1 LSWEAAEMARKGLLS
16 GMFDEKDEFTAVNS
30 EAENL
35 VSSKPPRSG
44 GGAFGMMSRAANEMA
59 TKVEAAQKIE
69 QQLLAG
75 ETVVD
80 LDPDSIDASFVQD
93 RIDFDEDRFQELVSA
108 IQSRGQDTPILVRP
122 NPNVAGRFQVVFGH
136 RRVRAARLLGLP
148 VRAVVRELSDEDHVV
163 AQGQENSARAD
174 LSFIEQALFAA
185 SLLERG
191 FDTSIVETAL
201 TVNKSV
207 ISKMHSVTRLIP
219 KDVIKLFGSAR
230 GIGRDR
236 WYELS
241 LKFRDSSSAVETTKL
256 LAQPS
261 FCQASPDEKFDLLA
275 RRLSSFETPERSGNL
290 SKTPI
295 RTAYSRDP
303 SDWSKFV
310 KVKETTR
317 ARTLSFDK
325 SAAPGFAEFVEMRL
339 EALFVEFQ
347 EKTGD

>member
-1 LSWEAAEMARKGLLS
+1 MARKGLLS

-30 EAENL
+30 EAESS
-35 VSSKPPRSG
+35 VSSIRPRSG

-69 QQLLAG
+69 QKLLAG

-80 LDPDSIDASFVQD
+80 LDPDAIDASFIQD

-108 IQSRGQDTPILVRP
+108 IQLRGQDTPILVRP
-122 NPNVAGRFQVVFGH
+122 NPNGLGRFQIVFGH
-136 RRVRAARLLGLP
+136 RRAKAARLLGLP
-148 VRAVVRELSDEDHVV
+148 VRAVVKDLSDEDHVV

-191 FDTSIVETAL
+191 FDTKIVEAAL

-207 ISKMHSVTRLIP
+207 ISKMHSVTKQIP
-219 KDVIKLFGSAR
+219 KDVINLFGSAR

-241 LKFRDSSSAVETTKL
+241 LNFRHKSSSEEASKL
-256 LAQPS
+256 LVQS
-261 FCQASPDEKFDLLA
+261 NFVQASQAGKFDLLSK
-275 RRLSSFETPERSGNL
+275 RLSALETSEQSTTPSTALSGM
-290 SKTPI
+290 TPI
-295 RTAYSRDP
+295 RNSLA
-303 SDWSKFV
+303 WSKVV
-310 KVKETTR
+310 KVKETEK

-325 SAAPGFAEFVEMRL
+325 SAAPGFAEFVEKRL
-339 EALFVEFQ
+339 AALFAEFQ

>member
-1 LSWEAAEMARKGLLS
+1 MARKGLLS

-30 EAENL
+30 EAKSS
-35 VSSKPPRSG
+35 VSSNRPRSG

-69 QQLLAG
+69 QKLLAG

-80 LDPDSIDASFVQD
+80 LDPDSIDASFIQD

-122 NPNVAGRFQVVFGH
+122 NPNGAGRFQIVFGH
-136 RRVRAARLLGLP
+136 RRAKVARLLGVP
-148 VRAVVRELSDEDHVV
+148 VRAVVKELSDKDHVV

-174 LSFIEQALFAA
+174 LSFIEQALFATG
-185 SLLERG
+185 LLERG
-191 FDTSIVETAL
+191 FDTKIVEAAL

-207 ISKMHSVTRLIP
+207 ISKMHSVTKLIP
-219 KDVIKLFGSAR
+219 KDVINLFGSAR

-241 LKFRDSSSAVETTKL
+241 LSFRHKSSSDEALKL
-256 LAQPS
+256 LVQPN
-261 FCQASPDEKFDLLA
+261 FVQASPEKKFDLLSK
-275 RRLSSFETPERSGNL
+275 RLSALETSEQSFSPSKAPSGVV
-290 SKTPI
+290 
-295 RTAYSRDP
+295 ASRN
-303 SDWSKFV
+303 SLAWSKFV
-310 KVKETTR
+310 KIKETQK
-317 ARTLSFDK
+317 ARTLSFSK